1 MYIYIYTSIKSYIIS
16 FFIIYHL
23 SLYILPFNSIC
34 SSYIATS
41 PLVHRG
47 SVVQVEVSVDW
58 RLYDDLGHTVCW
70 EELQD
75 ISDWMAE
82 RLKDGPQDGVRMK

>member
-1 MYIYIYTSIKSYIIS
+1 MSYIIS
-16 FFIIYHL
+16 LFIIL
-23 SLYILPFNSIC
+23 SL
-34 SSYIATS
+34 YIATS
-41 PLVHRG
+41 PRWGGRIHRG

-58 RLYDDLGHTVCW
+58 RLYDDMGHTVCW

-82 RLKDGPQDGVRMK
+82 RLKDDPQDGDGKQG